1 MSEKYTV
8 IRNESTKLKDLDP
21 EILSLYDQTAL
32 AITKAEEEAEEEQQ
46 KTQDELIQTIYEA
59 VLVLLEERKVTS
71 QEPKDNEV
79 NLEQLT
85 KSLEAKLGVPLKAVI
100 KGRRRRIE

>member
-32 AITKAEEEAEEEQQ
+32 AITKAEVEAEEEQQ
-46 KTQDELIQTIYEA
+46 KTQDELIKTIYQA
-59 VLVLLEERKVTS
+59 VLLLLEERKVTS
-71 QEPKDNEV
+71 PEPKDNEV
-79 NLEQLT
+79 NVEQLT
-85 KSLEAKLGVPLKAVI
+85 KSLESMSGVPLKAVI
-100 KGRRRRIE
+100 KGQRRRIE